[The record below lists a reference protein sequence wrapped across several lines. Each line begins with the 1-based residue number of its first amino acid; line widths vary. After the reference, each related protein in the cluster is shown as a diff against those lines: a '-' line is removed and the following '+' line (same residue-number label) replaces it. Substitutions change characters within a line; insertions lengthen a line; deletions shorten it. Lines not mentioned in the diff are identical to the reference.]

1 MWIIIKQ
8 FAQQL
13 NTWLLMNILQHFMVA
28 VALGSIF
35 QKSLQNMA
43 LKFMQLVDVK
53 TYFAFNLKIYPRI
66 QPPGLISV

>member
-1 MWIIIKQ
+1 
-8 FAQQL
+8 
-13 NTWLLMNILQHFMVA
+13 MVA